1 MRRASRRSFLT
12 AFVRL
17 LACLPFVSSRLLAA
31 ETFTALRQPAAE
43 KGIRFGFAVDP
54 TKLNDDA
61 AYRQLVALQA
71 SIVVPENALKWQTVH
86 PEPERYN
93 FAPADAIAAFAKAHD
108 QRMRGHTF
116 CWHRSL
122 PDWVHHTVTP
132 MNAEAVLTAHISTVA
147 SHYRGLISAWDV
159 VNEAI
164 QLEDGQP
171 DGLRN
176 SFWYQMLGPRY
187 LEIALKAA
195 HKADPDALLCYND
208 YGLEK
213 DTHYGESRRTA
224 VLALLRG
231 LKQRGIPIHGLGIQ
245 SHLRAGDTFG
255 PGLSRFILA
264 VRDMGLSIHITELDV
279 DDSHLT
285 GSIADRDGSVAATYK
300 RYLDVVLATRSV
312 STVITWGV
320 WDSPHVAGAK
330 SNHGPLAQRA
340 LVFGPRG
347 EVKPASWVVEHCFEN
362 ARMQKDARI

>member
-1 MRRASRRSFLT
+1 M
-12 AFVRL
+12 
-17 LACLPFVSSRLLAA
+17 
-31 ETFTALRQPAAE
+31 
-43 KGIRFGFAVDP
+43 
-54 TKLNDDA
+54 
-61 AYRQLVALQA
+61 
-71 SIVVPENALKWQTVH
+71 KWQTVH

-187 LEIALKAA
+187 LDIAFKAA

-224 VLALLRG
+224 VLAMLRS
-231 LKQRGIPIHGLGIQ
+231 LKQRAFRYTAWAFSPTCVQ
-245 SHLRAGDTFG
+245 ATHLVRVCLALFWQCVIWDCRST
-255 PGLSRFILA
+255 SRN
-264 VRDMGLSIHITELDV
+264 ST
-279 DDSHLT
+279 ST
-285 GSIADRDGSVAATYK
+285 TAT
-300 RYLDVVLATRSV
+300 
-312 STVITWGV
+312 
-320 WDSPHVAGAK
+320 
-330 SNHGPLAQRA
+330 
-340 LVFGPRG
+340 
-347 EVKPASWVVEHCFEN
+347 
-362 ARMQKDARI
+362 